1 MSVRKVRIVNGG
13 QGVLVASSNIRK
25 LSTGGKPQQKQWHCP
40 KKQQLFR
47 LIPSF
52 TTGRQLYILKF
63 RHGVRFCSE
72 RAVERKDPL
81 VKYGGCDSKSFQI
94 VDEVGRIM
102 TMVACTSM
110 WDSLPNL
117 KNVCTILIPTIR
129 SVWYVPHKY
138 IIHFA
143 IYIFSIWWS
152 SHMIFSIDGVNWWM
166 KWNSGIHSVFSYICM
181 IWFFLSMKHKAEE
194 IWYVSMHLFSMY
206 KSHPCIVRRKKMSDF
221 APKFDND

>member
-13 QGVLVASSNIRK
+13 QGVWLQVAISGSFPQEGNLSRSSAIV
-25 LSTGGKPQQKQWHCP
+25 L
-40 KKQQLFR
+40 KKQQFFR
-47 LIPSF
+47 LISSF

-94 VDEVGRIM
+94 VDEVGRVM

-181 IWFFLSMKHKAEE
+181 I
-194 IWYVSMHLFSMY
+194 
-206 KSHPCIVRRKKMSDF
+206 
-221 APKFDND
+221 